1 MAIVVEDGTG
11 VSGAN
16 SFVSLADART
26 YAADR
31 GVTLSEDDAALSPL
45 LHKAMDYLE
54 SKGLGLLSLSF
65 PTENGYVCR
74 LTDAQALTRLANAQA
89 QLCVEQAAGVD
100 LAPTRTEGFITED
113 TTGPLTT
120 KYSEKLGGGPGVAPS
135 MPAVYGLI
143 KPLLQCGQGGSFV
156 TLRV

>member
-45 LHKAMDYLE
+45 LYKAMDYLE

-65 PTENGYVCR
+65 PTESGYLCR
-74 LTDAQALTRLANAQA
+74 LTDAQALARLANAQA
-89 QLCVEQAAGVD
+89 QLCVEQSAGVD
-100 LAPTRTEGFITED
+100 LAPARTDGFIIED
-113 TTGPLTT
+113 TTGPMTT
-120 KYSEKLGGGPGVAPS
+120 KYSEKLGGGAGVAPS
-135 MPAVYGLI
+135 MPAVHGIL
-143 KPLLQCGQGGSFV
+143 KPLLQCGQGASFT